1 MKKLLTKLRTTA
13 ARWRTRRFEAL
24 GFIPSAEL
32 YAMREAYNAMRE
44 AYNDELRERLMLKRD
59 YENLYEDYRKALETP
74 ARRYGYAITPYVARA
89 QVRKLEDSLLME
101 SAPDEYFKKGLRE
114 SLMRAIYEQI
124 TYSKQET
131 RDAVIWQARLN
142 VAVVTASPDNVHA
155 DPTGDP
161 GTEGPPGAGPL
172 NPLYER

>member
-1 MKKLLTKLRTTA
+1 MKKLLKKLRTTA
-13 ARWRTRRFEAL
+13 ARWRTRCFEAL
-24 GFIPSAEL
+24 GFVPSAEL

-44 AYNDELRERLMLKRD
+44 AYNDELCERLMLKRD

-74 ARRYGYAITPYVARA
+74 AQRPGYVIMPCVARA

-114 SLMRAIYEQI
+114 SLMRAIDEHI

-142 VAVVTASPDNVHA
+142 VAV
-155 DPTGDP
+155 
-161 GTEGPPGAGPL
+161 EAG
-172 NPLYER
+172 ET

>member
-74 ARRYGYAITPYVARA
+74 VWRSGYVIMPCVARA
-89 QVRKLEDSLLME
+89 QVRKLEDSLLIE
-101 SAPDEYFKKGLRE
+101 SAPDEYLKKGLRE
-114 SLMRAIYEQI
+114 SLMRAVEEKIIYRKE
-124 TYSKQET
+124 ET
-131 RDAVIWQARLN
+131 PEEIIWYARLN
-142 VAVVTASPDNVHA
+142 VAEED
-155 DPTGDP
+155 
-161 GTEGPPGAGPL
+161 
-172 NPLYER
+172 

>member
-1 MKKLLTKLRTTA
+1 MKKLLKKLKAAA
-13 ARWRTRRFEAL
+13 ARRAQTAFKRL
-24 GFIPSAEL
+24 GYVPNSDLEGL
-32 YAMREAYNAMRE
+32 RL
-44 AYNDELRERLMLKRD
+44 AYNDELQERLILKRD
-59 YENLYEDYRKALETP
+59 HKNLYEKYLKALE
-74 ARRYGYAITPYVARA
+74 ARPPLPGYT
-89 QVRKLEDSLLME
+89 KLEDALLLE
-101 SAPDEYFKKGLRE
+101 FAPDEYFKTGLRE
-114 SLMRAIYEQI
+114 SLMRAIDEQI

-142 VAVVTASPDNVHA
+142 MAVVTASPDNVHA

>member
-1 MKKLLTKLRTTA
+1 MDKVLHRLSTTA
-13 ARWRTRRFEAL
+13 VRWRDRFFEAL
-24 GFIPSAEL
+24 GFVPSAEL
-32 YAMREAYNAMRE
+32 YAMRE

-89 QVRKLEDSLLME
+89 QVRKLEDSLLIE

-114 SLMRAIYEQI
+114 SLMRAIDEHI

-142 VAVVTASPDNVHA
+142 VAVK
-155 DPTGDP
+155 
-161 GTEGPPGAGPL
+161 EG
-172 NPLYER
+172 